1 MANIFNFFL
10 QNNSL
15 VAIKKQPMTGIAKT
29 PEHPLTTIKNFERA
43 EKNREL
49 ALTAASSL
57 PNQSIGE
64 LLQNAEKIERW
75 LNEPILKQKSPETN
89 SEAFD
94 GVSGD

>member
-1 MANIFNFFL
+1 
-10 QNNSL
+10 
-15 VAIKKQPMTGIAKT
+15 MTGITKT
-29 PEHPLTTIKNFERA
+29 PEELIKEFKNQPWQFVDNKSKPLS
-43 EKNREL
+43 NREL